1 MYLDPKAMCFLY
13 KHFSLNSLDFEGS
26 RALFETCFSVTTY
39 GSFMYIKVSEERISD
54 QTMMCLFPGD
64 HHDYP
69 SQAGDYGPG
78 TSLTGA
84 IICLRE
90 TRRMDSR
97 VGRTTDRFTPAP

>member
-1 MYLDPKAMCFLY
+1 MYLDPKATCFLY
-13 KHFSLNSLDFEGS
+13 KHFSLNSFDFEGS
-26 RALFETCFSVTTY
+26 RALFETWFSVTTY

-78 TSLTGA
+78 TPLTGA
-84 IICLRE
+84 II
-90 TRRMDSR
+90 
-97 VGRTTDRFTPAP
+97 